1 MSDVAG
7 RMRILVV
14 DDHPRAT
21 RDSGG
26 GRRTRSIYGF
36 TVMFSTD

>member
-14 DDHPRAT
+14 DDHPRAV
-21 RDSGG
+21 
-26 GRRTRSIYGF
+26 YGF